1 MVEELQNM
9 IEEKTGEKPSGADD
23 LPFGPSEEEQKPAAP
38 AAPTAKKATPAAKA
52 PAKKAVTKKKA
63 EPTPEE
69 KLKVVNEEFIRQY
82 GEGYEELELEGAELE
97 EAYQLA
103 LKHEDLGYDIEHV
116 PGWDGSDDGDA
127 DGGEEYAGDNDGG
140 DEPDPEPEDETPAPT
155 PGVRPAADAG
165 SSSGQSAIDRIRAMR
180 NKKK

>member
-1 MVEELQNM
+1 M
-9 IEEKTGEKPSGADD
+9 
-23 LPFGPSEEEQKPAAP
+23 
-38 AAPTAKKATPAAKA
+38 
-52 PAKKAVTKKKA
+52 
-63 EPTPEE
+63 
-69 KLKVVNEEFIRQY
+69 NEEFIRQY

-103 LKHEDLGYDIEHV
+103 LKHEDLGYYDIEHV

>member
-1 MVEELQNM
+1 M
-9 IEEKTGEKPSGADD
+9 
-23 LPFGPSEEEQKPAAP
+23 
-38 AAPTAKKATPAAKA
+38 
-52 PAKKAVTKKKA
+52 
-63 EPTPEE
+63 
-69 KLKVVNEEFIRQY
+69 NEEFIRQY
-82 GEGYEELELEGAELE
+82 GEGYEELDLEGKELE

-116 PGWDGSDDGDA
+116 PGWDGSDDGGEDN
-127 DGGEEYAGDNDGG
+127 GEEYAGDNDGG

-155 PGVRPAADAG
+155 PGVKAPADAG